1 VEITEFRFTPAKIAP
16 EIRDRF
22 LAQYLDTLER
32 FFSEL
37 ARNGLILESGA
48 QIAFEN
54 GVYVCR
60 VIAAD
65 PYAITEENFAYDTKK
80 VLKRIIEQSEGLP
93 QFSGMGDDPLHGHC
107 KCKSPSHLVMNPCPE
122 WEGTPIQCGDCM
134 KSIPLYRLARYGG
147 EMEFDDVLRWRRLYR
162 SYLNQCLIGI
172 DEIDGRES
180 YQMLHECVSTLS
192 LAGRALAGQV
202 EQATGVPVYYPIYYK
217 FERVPDICPQCG
229 EKWRNS
235 YPDGVKFSHACL
247 ACRIVSSEQKGAYGS

>member
-1 VEITEFRFTPAKIAP
+1 M
-16 EIRDRF
+16 
-22 LAQYLDTLER
+22 
-32 FFSEL
+32 
-37 ARNGLILESGA
+37 
-48 QIAFEN
+48 
-54 GVYVCR
+54 CR

-235 YPDGVKFSHACL
+235 YLDGVKFSHACL